1 MGTHQDQDSLVLA
14 LPLLLRVRK
23 LLPAERKEEE
33 EGEERGEWGCM
44 IVLKYS
50 LTTINVKL
58 DQKLKKNDI
67 STPKGCGSQSFMGI
81 SPINRNRN
89 YSVWKNIANILKLIT
104 LACIARELL

>member
-1 MGTHQDQDSLVLA
+1 
-14 LPLLLRVRK
+14 
-23 LLPAERKEEE
+23 
-33 EGEERGEWGCM
+33 M

-58 DQKLKKNDI
+58 NQKLKKNDI

-89 YSVWKNIANILKLIT
+89 YVAWKNIANILELIT
-104 LACIARELL
+104 LACIAWELL